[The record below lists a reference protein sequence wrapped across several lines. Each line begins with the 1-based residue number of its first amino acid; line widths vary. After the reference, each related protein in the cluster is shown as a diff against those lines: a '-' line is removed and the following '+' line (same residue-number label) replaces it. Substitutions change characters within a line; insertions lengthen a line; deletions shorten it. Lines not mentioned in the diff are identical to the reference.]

1 MTKTPTTPGIG
12 ASATTPTLAFALIL
26 LAAGAAS
33 AQVSRPAG
41 PTLANVKWHCFRRWF
56 ATRPPL
62 QTPSTRYPNHWRVS
76 IYPLLVWVPFFV
88 PTLACRHFRTFRAG
102 LNCRADPAPRLPPSM
117 EQHSL
122 AFHSRKLVGPW
133 MPKASGARW
142 TTERETPLLKVDLDV
157 IYGHVSHWRQGLQGP
172 VRDGR
177 RSTTRP
183 HVRHHSGRTVAVQTK
198 ARPLGP
204 TGRSRLACRAWT
216 QVGTASGWRGRWVW
230 RRSRSGSVGGG
241 PR

>member
-1 MTKTPTTPGIG
+1 M
-12 ASATTPTLAFALIL
+12 
-26 LAAGAAS
+26 
-33 AQVSRPAG
+33 V
-41 PTLANVKWHCFRRWF
+41 RR
-56 ATRPPL
+56 RV
-62 QTPSTRYPNHWRVS
+62 TRYRLRRRRTRTTGGYP

-88 PTLACRHFRTFRAG
+88 
-102 LNCRADPAPRLPPSM
+102 ADASVPPFPDVPGGPELPGGSG
-117 EQHSL
+117 STS
-122 AFHSRKLVGPW
+122 ASIDGAALVGFSLE
-133 MPKASGARW
+133 KARWRLDAEGIWGAW

-157 IYGHVSHWRQGLQGP
+157 IYGHVSDWRQGLQGP

-204 TGRSRLACRAWT
+204 TCRSRLACRAWT
-216 QVGTASGWRGRWVW
+216 QVGTASDWRGRRVW